1 MLIGLAYALGGAPGG
16 GQPSMLTTLFP
27 FILVFAVIYFIMIRP
42 QQKRQQEH
50 KRMLASV
57 RKGDRVITT
66 GGIHGLVTKVRDD
79 VLWVQVADNVRFKM
93 TRSAIAACLGP
104 GGRELEEGEED

>member
-1 MLIGLAYALGGAPGG
+1 MLIGLAYALGGSPGG
-16 GQPSMLTTLFP
+16 GQQPNMLATLFP

-42 QQKRQQEH
+42 QRKRQEEH

-66 GGIHGLVTKVRDD
+66 GGIHGMVTKIRDD
-79 VLWVQVADNVRFKM
+79 VL
-93 TRSAIAACLGP
+93 
-104 GGRELEEGEED
+104 

>member
-1 MLIGLAYALGGAPGG
+1 
-16 GQPSMLTTLFP
+16 MLTTLFP

-50 KRMLASV
+50 KRMLANV

-79 VLWVQVADNVRFKM
+79 FLWVQVADNVRFKM
-93 TRSAIAACLGP
+93 SRNAIAASLGP